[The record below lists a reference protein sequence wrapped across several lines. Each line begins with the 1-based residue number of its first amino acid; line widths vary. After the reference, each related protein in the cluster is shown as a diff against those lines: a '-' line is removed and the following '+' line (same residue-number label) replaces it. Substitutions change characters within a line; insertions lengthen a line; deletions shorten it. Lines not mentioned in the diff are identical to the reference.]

1 MSLVEAAIAANRF
14 GFGARPGE
22 LETIAD
28 SPKTWLK
35 AQIRQPAA
43 PAGDLSM
50 TQAGLAV
57 LIAVQTAP
65 DMDTRKVHQ
74 QEAIA
79 LRDRDR
85 IAHIQS
91 AVAADTP
98 FRERLV
104 KFWTNHFTVSYAQN
118 YVVPFA
124 GAYENEA
131 IRPHATGRFRDLLG
145 AVVKHPAMLFYLDN
159 ARSVGPNSKGGK
171 QAGLGL
177 NENLGREL
185 MELHTLGVDG
195 GYTQADVRALAMIL
209 TGWTP
214 GRAKDPPGT
223 VFAFR
228 PTGHEPGPKTFLG
241 KTYPEAGQDEGEAAL
256 DALAAHPAT
265 ARHIATQ
272 MARHFIADDPPR
284 AVVDRLAGAFQD
296 TGGDLAA
303 VSEALVDGPE
313 AWAPER
319 RKFKTPMELVTSA
332 LRGFGTTDV
341 DVAAVNWTRRL
352 GQQIYNAPSPQG
364 WPDHESDW
372 LAPELMMQRI
382 EWSYQVIPRLVAD
395 QSPLPFAE
403 ALLGPTLSDK
413 TKGVLMGAPSQREGI
428 ALALLSPEFQR
439 R

>member
-1 MSLVEAAIAANRF
+1 MSLVEAAIAVNRF
-14 GFGARPGE
+14 GFGARPGQ
-22 LETIAD
+22 LDTLAD
-28 SPKTWLK
+28 NPWDWLR

-43 PAGDLSM
+43 PAGDLPL
-50 TQAGLAV
+50 TRAGLDI
-57 LIAVQTAP
+57 LIAVQKAP
-65 DMDTRKVHQ
+65 DEESRKPHQ
-74 QEAIA
+74 EEARA

-85 IAHIQS
+85 VAHVQT
-91 AVAADTP
+91 AVASDTP

-104 KFWTNHFTVSYAQN
+104 KFWTNHFTVSYAQS
-118 YVVPFA
+118 YVVPFG

-131 IRPHATGRFRDLLG
+131 IRPYATGRFRDLLG

-228 PTGHEPGPKTFLG
+228 PGGHEPGPKTFLG
-241 KTYPEAGQDEGEAAL
+241 RTYRDSGQAEGEVAL
-256 DALAAHPAT
+256 DALAAHPST
-265 ARHIATQ
+265 ARHIATRLV
-272 MARHFIADDPPR
+272 RHFIADDPPKP
-284 AVVDRLAGAFQD
+284 AVDRLAKTFLD

-303 VSEALVDGPE
+303 VSEALIDSPE
-313 AWAPER
+313 AWQPER
-319 RKFKTPMELVTSA
+319 RKFKSPLDFVVSTA
-332 LRGFGTTDV
+332 RGFDLGDV
-341 DVAAVNWTRRL
+341 GPAAVNWTRRL

-364 WPDHESDW
+364 WPDRESDW
-372 LAPELMMQRI
+372 LAPELVMERM

-395 QSPLPFAE
+395 QSPLPFVE
-403 ALLGPTLSDK
+403 ALLGPTLSEQ
-413 TKGVLMGAPSQREGI
+413 TRGVLRGAPSQREGM

>member
-1 MSLVEAAIAANRF
+1 MSLVEAAIAVNRF
-14 GFGARPGE
+14 GFGARPGQ
-22 LETIAD
+22 LETLAD
-28 SPKTWLK
+28 NPWDWLR

-43 PAGDLSM
+43 SAGDLPL
-50 TQAGLAV
+50 TKAGLDI

-65 DMDTRKVHQ
+65 DEDSRKPHQ
-74 QEAIA
+74 EEARA

-85 IAHIQS
+85 IAHIQA
-91 AVAADTP
+91 AVASDTP

-104 KFWTNHFTVSYAQN
+104 KFWTNHFTVSYAQS
-118 YVVPFA
+118 YVVPFG

-131 IRPHATGRFRDLLG
+131 IRPYATGRFRDLLG

-195 GYTQADVRALAMIL
+195 GYTQADVRTLAMIL

-228 PTGHEPGPKTFLG
+228 PGGHEPGPKTFLG
-241 KTYPEAGQDEGEAAL
+241 RAYRDSGQAEGEVAL
-256 DALAAHPAT
+256 DALAAHPST
-265 ARHIATQ
+265 AGHIATQ
-272 MARHFIADDPPR
+272 LARHFIADDPPKP
-284 AVVDRLAGAFQD
+284 AVDRLAKIFLD

-303 VSEALVDGPE
+303 VSEALIDSPE
-313 AWAPER
+313 AWQPER
-319 RKFKTPMELVTSA
+319 RKFKSPLDLVVSVV
-332 LRGFGTTDV
+332 RGFDLGDV
-341 DVAAVNWTRRL
+341 GPAAVNWTRRL

-364 WPDHESDW
+364 WPDRESDW
-372 LAPELMMQRI
+372 LAPELVMERM

-395 QSPLPFAE
+395 QSPLPFVE
-403 ALLGPTLSDK
+403 AMLGPTLSEQ
-413 TKGVLMGAPSQREGI
+413 TKGVLRGAPSQREGM

>member
-1 MSLVEAAIAANRF
+1 MSLVEAAIAVNRF
-14 GFGARPGE
+14 GFGARPGQ
-22 LETIAD
+22 LETLAD
-28 SPKTWLK
+28 NPWDWLR

-43 PAGDLSM
+43 PAGDLPL
-50 TQAGLAV
+50 TRAGLDI

-65 DMDTRKVHQ
+65 DEESRKPHQ
-74 QEAIA
+74 EEARA
-79 LRDRDR
+79 LRDSDR
-85 IAHIQS
+85 VAHVQS
-91 AVAADTP
+91 AVASDTP

-104 KFWTNHFTVSYAQN
+104 KFWTNHFTVSYAQS
-118 YVVPFA
+118 YVVPFG

-131 IRPHATGRFRDLLG
+131 IRPYATGRFRDLLG

-171 QAGLGL
+171 RAGLGL

-195 GYTQADVRALAMIL
+195 GYTQADVRTLAMIL

-228 PTGHEPGPKTFLG
+228 PGGHEPGPKTFLG
-241 KTYPEAGQDEGEAAL
+241 RTYRESGQEEGEAAL

-272 MARHFIADDPPR
+272 LARHFIADDPPKP
-284 AVVDRLAGAFQD
+284 AVDRLAKTFLD

-303 VSEALVDGPE
+303 VSEALIDSHE
-313 AWAPER
+313 AWWPVR
-319 RKFKTPMELVTSA
+319 QKFKSPLDLVVSVV
-332 LRGFGTTDV
+332 RGFDLGEV
-341 DVAAVNWTRRL
+341 GPAAVNWTRRL

-364 WPDHESDW
+364 WPDRESDW
-372 LAPELMMQRI
+372 LAPELVMERM

-395 QSPLPFAE
+395 QSPLPFVE
-403 ALLGPTLSDK
+403 ALLGPTLSEQ
-413 TKGVLMGAPSQREGI
+413 TRGVLRGAPSQREGM

>member
-1 MSLVEAAIAANRF
+1 MSLVQAAIAANRF
-14 GFGARPGE
+14 GFGARPGQ
-22 LETIAD
+22 LETLAD
-28 SPKTWLK
+28 NPWDWLR
-35 AQIRQPAA
+35 AQIRQPVA
-43 PAGDLSM
+43 PAGDLPL
-50 TQAGLAV
+50 TKAGLAI
-57 LIAVQTAP
+57 LIAVQSAP
-65 DMDTRKVHQ
+65 DEDSRKPHQ
-74 QEAIA
+74 EEARV

-85 IAHIQS
+85 VAHIQS
-91 AVAADTP
+91 AVASDTP

-104 KFWTNHFTVSYAQN
+104 KFWTNHFTVAYVQSY
-118 YVVPFA
+118 VIPFG

-131 IRPHATGRFRDLLG
+131 IRPYATGKFRDLLG

-228 PTGHEPGPKTFLG
+228 PGGHEPGPKTFLG
-241 KTYPEAGQDEGEAAL
+241 QTYPQAGQAEGEAAL
-256 DALAAHPAT
+256 DALAAHPST

-272 MARHFIADDPPR
+272 LARHFIADDPPQ
-284 AVVDRLAGAFQD
+284 AAVDRLAKSFLD
-296 TGGDLAA
+296 TEGDLAA
-303 VSEALVDGPE
+303 VSEALIDSPE
-313 AWAPER
+313 AWWPVR
-319 RKFKTPMELVTSA
+319 SKFKSPLDLVVSA
-332 LRGFGTTDV
+332 ARGFDLTEVGT
-341 DVAAVNWTRRL
+341 AAVNWTRRL
-352 GQQIYNAPSPQG
+352 GQKVYDAPSPQG
-364 WPDHESDW
+364 WPDRESDW
-372 LAPELMMQRI
+372 LAPGLVMERI

-395 QSPLPFAE
+395 QSPLPFVE
-403 ALLGPTLSDK
+403 ALLGPTLSEQ
-413 TKGVLMGAPSQREGI
+413 TKAVLRGAPSQREGM

>member
-1 MSLVEAAIAANRF
+1 MSLVEAAIAVNRF
-14 GFGARPGE
+14 GFGARPGQ
-22 LETIAD
+22 LDTLAD
-28 SPKTWLK
+28 NPWDWLR

-43 PAGDLSM
+43 PAGDLPL
-50 TQAGLAV
+50 TRAGLDI
-57 LIAVQTAP
+57 LIAVQSAP
-65 DMDTRKVHQ
+65 DEESRKPHQ
-74 QEAIA
+74 EEARA

-85 IAHIQS
+85 VAHIQS
-91 AVAADTP
+91 AVASDTP

-104 KFWTNHFTVSYAQN
+104 KFWTNHFTVAYAQS
-118 YVVPFA
+118 YVVPFG

-131 IRPHATGRFRDLLG
+131 IRPYVTGKFRDLLG

-159 ARSVGPNSKGGK
+159 VRSVGPNSKYGQK
-171 QAGLGL
+171 AGVGL

-185 MELHTLGVDG
+185 MELHTLGADG
-195 GYTQADVRALAMIL
+195 GYTQADVRTLAMIL

-228 PTGHEPGPKTFLG
+228 PSGHEPGPKTFLG
-241 KTYPEAGQDEGEAAL
+241 KTYPEGGQDEGEAAL

-272 MARHFIADDPPR
+272 LARHFIADDPPK
-284 AVVDRLAGAFQD
+284 AAVDRLAKTFLD

-303 VSEALVDGPE
+303 VSEALIDSPE
-313 AWAPER
+313 AWQPER
-319 RKFKTPMELVTSA
+319 RKFKSPLDLVVSVA
-332 LRGFGTTDV
+332 RGFDLGEAGP
-341 DVAAVNWTRRL
+341 AAVVWARRL
-352 GQQIYNAPSPQG
+352 GQQVYAAPSPQG
-364 WPDHESDW
+364 WPDRESDW
-372 LAPELMMQRI
+372 LAPELVMERM

-395 QSPLPFAE
+395 QSPEPFIE
-403 ALLGPTLSDK
+403 ALVGPTLSEQ
-413 TKGVLMGAPSQREGI
+413 TRSVLRGAPSQREGI

>member
-28 SPKTWLK
+28 NPKAWLR

-43 PAGDLSM
+43 PAGDLPM
-50 TQAGLAV
+50 TRAGLAV
-57 LIAVQTAP
+57 LIAVRTAP
-65 DMDTRKVHQ
+65 EMDTRKAHQ

-85 IAHIQS
+85 IAHIRS

-272 MARHFIADDPPR
+272 LARHFIADDPPE
-284 AVVDRLAGAFQD
+284 AAVDRLARTFQD

-303 VSEALVDGPE
+303 VSEALVDSPE
-313 AWAPER
+313 AWAPEP
-319 RKFKTPMELVTSA
+319 RKFKTPMELVASA
-332 LRGFGTTDV
+332 LRGFGADDA

-364 WPDHESDW
+364 WSDHESDW
-372 LAPELMMQRI
+372 LAPELVMQRI

-403 ALLGPTLSDK
+403 ALLGPGLSDN
-413 TKGVLMGAPSQREGI
+413 TRGVLMGAPSQREGI

>member
-1 MSLVEAAIAANRF
+1 MSLVEAAIAVNRF
-14 GFGARPGE
+14 GFGARPGQ
-22 LETIAD
+22 LETLAD
-28 SPKTWLK
+28 NPWDWLR
-35 AQIRQPAA
+35 AQIRQPVA
-43 PAGDLSM
+43 PAGDLPL
-50 TQAGLAV
+50 TRAGMEI
-57 LIAVQTAP
+57 LIAVQKAP
-65 DMDTRKVHQ
+65 DEESRKPHQ
-74 QEAIA
+74 EEARA

-85 IAHIQS
+85 VAHVQS
-91 AVAADTP
+91 AVASDTP

-104 KFWTNHFTVSYAQN
+104 KFWTNHFTVSYAQS
-118 YVVPFA
+118 YVVPFG

-228 PTGHEPGPKTFLG
+228 PGGHEPGPKTFLG
-241 KTYPEAGQDEGEAAL
+241 RTYRDSGQAEGEVAL
-256 DALAAHPAT
+256 DVLAAHPAT

-272 MARHFIADDPPR
+272 LARHFIADDPPKP
-284 AVVDRLAGAFQD
+284 AVDRLAKIFLD

-303 VSEALVDGPE
+303 VSEALIDSPE
-313 AWAPER
+313 AWWPVR
-319 RKFKTPMELVTSA
+319 SKFKSPLDLVVSTVRA
-332 LRGFGTTDV
+332 FDLDEAGP
-341 DVAAVNWTRRL
+341 AAVNWTRRL

-364 WPDHESDW
+364 WPDRESDW
-372 LAPELMMQRI
+372 LAPELMMKRM
-382 EWSYQVIPRLVAD
+382 EWTYQVIPRLVAD
-395 QSPLPFAE
+395 QSPLPFVE
-403 ALLGPTLSDK
+403 ALLGPTLSEQ
-413 TKGVLMGAPSQREGI
+413 TKGVLRGAPSQREGM

>member
-14 GFGARPGE
+14 GFGARPGQ
-22 LETIAD
+22 LETLAD
-28 SPKTWLK
+28 NPWDWLR
-35 AQIRQPAA
+35 AQVRQPVA
-43 PAGDLSM
+43 PAGDMPL
-50 TQAGLAV
+50 TRAGMEI

-65 DMDTRKVHQ
+65 DEDSRKPHQ
-74 QEAIA
+74 EEAKA

-85 IAHIQS
+85 VAHVQA
-91 AVAADTP
+91 AVASDTP

-104 KFWTNHFTVSYAQN
+104 KFWTNHFTVAYVQSY
-118 YVVPFA
+118 VIPFG
-124 GAYENEA
+124 GAYETEA
-131 IRPHATGRFRDLLG
+131 IRPHVTGKFRDLLG

-159 ARSVGPNSKGGK
+159 ARSVGPNSKFGLK
-171 QAGLGL
+171 AGVGL

-195 GYTQADVRALAMIL
+195 GYTQADVRTLAMIL

-228 PTGHEPGPKTFLG
+228 PAGHEPGPKTFLG
-241 KTYPEAGQDEGEAAL
+241 RTYPEAGQDEGEAAL

-265 ARHIATQ
+265 ARHLATQ
-272 MARHFIADDPPR
+272 LARHFIADDPPK
-284 AVVDRLAGAFQD
+284 AAVDRLAKTYLD

-303 VSEALVDGPE
+303 VSEALIDSPE
-313 AWAPER
+313 AWQPER
-319 RKFKTPMELVTSA
+319 RKFKSPLDYVVSVA
-332 LRGFGTTDV
+332 RAFDLGDV
-341 DVAAVNWTRRL
+341 GPPAVAWVRRL
-352 GQQIYNAPSPQG
+352 GQQILNAPSPQG
-364 WPDHESDW
+364 WPDRESDW
-372 LAPELMMQRI
+372 LAPELVMERL

-403 ALLGPTLSDK
+403 ALVGPTLSEQ
-413 TKGVLMGAPSQREGI
+413 TMGVLRGAPSQREGI

>member
-14 GFGARPGE
+14 GFGARPGQ
-22 LETIAD
+22 LETLAD
-28 SPKTWLK
+28 NPWDWLR
-35 AQIRQPAA
+35 AQIRQPVA
-43 PAGDLSM
+43 PAGDMPM
-50 TQAGLAV
+50 TRAALDV
-57 LIAVQTAP
+57 LIAVQSAP
-65 DMDTRKVHQ
+65 DEESRKPP
-74 QEAIA
+74 QEEARA

-85 IAHIQS
+85 AAHIQS
-91 AVAADTP
+91 AIASDTP

-104 KFWTNHFTVSYAQN
+104 KFWTNHFTVAYAQT
-118 YVVPFA
+118 YVMPFA
-124 GAYENEA
+124 GAYEAEA
-131 IRPHATGRFRDLLG
+131 IRPFATGRFRDLLG
-145 AVVKHPAMLFYLDN
+145 AVVHHPAMLFYLDN
-159 ARSVGPNSKGGK
+159 VRSIGPNSKYGQK
-171 QAGLGL
+171 AGVGL

-241 KTYPEAGQDEGEAAL
+241 RTYPEAGEAEGEAAL
-256 DALAAHPAT
+256 DALAAHPST

-272 MARHFIADDPPR
+272 LARHFIADDPPQD
-284 AVVDRLAGAFQD
+284 AVDRLAKTFRD

-303 VSEALVDGPE
+303 VSEALIDSPE
-313 AWAPER
+313 AWRPER
-319 RKFKTPMELVTSA
+319 RKFKSPLDLVVSA
-332 LRGFGTTDV
+332 ARGFDLAEAGP
-341 DVAAVNWTRRL
+341 AAVNWARRL
-352 GQQIYNAPSPQG
+352 GQKIYDAPSPQG
-364 WPDHESDW
+364 WPDRESDW
-372 LAPELMMQRI
+372 LAPELVMERI

-403 ALLGPTLSDK
+403 ALLGPTLSEQTRD
-413 TKGVLMGAPSQREGI
+413 VLRGAPSQREGM

>member
-1 MSLVEAAIAANRF
+1 MSLVEAAIAVNRF
-14 GFGARPGE
+14 GFGARPGQ
-22 LETIAD
+22 LETLAD
-28 SPKTWLK
+28 NPWDWLR

-43 PAGDLSM
+43 PAGDLPL
-50 TQAGLAV
+50 TKAGLDI

-65 DMDTRKVHQ
+65 DEDSRKPHQ
-74 QEAIA
+74 EEARA

-85 IAHIQS
+85 VAHVQS
-91 AVAADTP
+91 AVASDTP

-104 KFWTNHFTVSYAQN
+104 KFWTNHFTVSYAQS
-118 YVVPFA
+118 YVVPFG

-131 IRPHATGRFRDLLG
+131 IRPYATGRFRDLLG

-228 PTGHEPGPKTFLG
+228 PGGHEPGPKTFLG
-241 KTYPEAGQDEGEAAL
+241 RTYRDSGQAEGEVAL
-256 DALAAHPAT
+256 DVLAAHPST

-272 MARHFIADDPPR
+272 LVRHFIADDPPKP
-284 AVVDRLAGAFQD
+284 AVDRLAKTFLD

-303 VSEALVDGPE
+303 VSEALIDSPE
-313 AWAPER
+313 AWQPER
-319 RKFKTPMELVTSA
+319 RKFKSPLDFVVSTA
-332 LRGFGTTDV
+332 RGFDLDEVGP
-341 DVAAVNWTRRL
+341 AAVNWTRRL

-364 WPDHESDW
+364 WPDRESDW
-372 LAPELMMQRI
+372 LAPELVMERM

-395 QSPLPFAE
+395 QSPLPFVE
-403 ALLGPTLSDK
+403 ALLGPTLSEQ
-413 TKGVLMGAPSQREGI
+413 TRGVLRGAPSQREGM

>member
-22 LETIAD
+22 LETLAD
-28 SPKTWLK
+28 NPWDWLR

-43 PAGDLSM
+43 PAGDLPL
-50 TQAGLAV
+50 TKAGMEI

-65 DMDTRKVHQ
+65 DEDSRKPHQ
-74 QEAIA
+74 EEAKA

-85 IAHIQS
+85 VAHIQA
-91 AVAADTP
+91 AVASDTP

-104 KFWTNHFTVSYAQN
+104 KFWTNHFTVAYVQS
-118 YVVPFA
+118 YVVPFG
-124 GAYENEA
+124 GAYETEA
-131 IRPHATGRFRDLLG
+131 IRPHVTGKFRDLLG

-159 ARSVGPNSKGGK
+159 ARSVGPNSKFGLK
-171 QAGLGL
+171 AGVGL

-185 MELHTLGVDG
+185 MELHTLGVGG
-195 GYTQADVRALAMIL
+195 GYTQADVRTLAMIL

-241 KTYPEAGQDEGEAAL
+241 KTYPEAGQEEGEAAL

-272 MARHFIADDPPR
+272 LARHFIADDPPKT
-284 AVVDRLAGAFQD
+284 AVDRLAKTYLD

-303 VSEALVDGPE
+303 VSEALIDTPE
-313 AWAPER
+313 AWQPER
-319 RKFKTPMELVTSA
+319 RKFKSPLDLVASVV
-332 LRGFGTTDV
+332 RGFDLGEV
-341 DVAAVNWTRRL
+341 GPAAVVWTRRL
-352 GQQIYNAPSPQG
+352 GQQILNAPSPQG
-364 WPDHESDW
+364 WPDRESDW
-372 LAPELMMQRI
+372 LAPELVMERM
-382 EWSYQVIPRLVAD
+382 EWTYQVIPRLAAD

-403 ALLGPTLSDK
+403 ALVGPTLSEQ
-413 TKGVLMGAPSQREGI
+413 TKAVLRGAPSQREGI